1 MDSDLIVL
9 KNLKILVVED
19 DVPILIELEKTLQI
33 FFDVVYTAQNGHDAY
48 LIYKREKPDMVIT
61 DIKMPLVNGIEFI
74 KKIRAEDYD
83 TSIVLMSA
91 YSEQETLLKALNLG
105 VDGYIIKP
113 VELEEL
119 LSNCLKSIKRQKNN
133 AFSEKISFENG
144 LIYHSLTKELT
155 FDGAV
160 VELGVKELRLLEL
173 FLENREKTMSKE
185 YIVSTLWPLDEI
197 TDSAIKS
204 LLSRLRKK
212 VGENHIVNIKGYGW
226 KFMLGH

>member
-1 MDSDLIVL
+1 MDNNLMIL
-9 KNLKILVVED
+9 KHLSVLVVED

-33 FFDVVYTAQNGHDAY
+33 FFNVVYTAQNGHDAY
-48 LIYKREKPDMVIT
+48 LIYQRKKPDMVIT
-61 DIKMPLVNGIEFI
+61 DIKMPLLNGIDFI
-74 KKIRAEDYD
+74 KKIREEDYD

-119 LSNCLKSIKRQKNN
+119 LNNCLKNLKRQKNN
-133 AFSEKISFENG
+133 TFFEKVSFKNG
-144 LIYHSLTKELT
+144 LMYHNLTKELT
-155 FDGAV
+155 HNGKAI
-160 VELGVKELRLLEL
+160 ELGIKELRLLEL

-197 TDSAIKS
+197 TDSALKS
-204 LLSRLRKK
+204 VLSRLRKK
-212 VGENHIVNIKGYGW
+212 IGEEHIINVKGYGW
-226 KFMLGH
+226 KFTLGH